1 MHPGLYC
8 KIGYKYY
15 PDNHAEDD
23 NIDENLGVFEP
34 ITEDVL
40 LETETTDDLG
50 NYCKNFIRIGKSI
63 ITGENDT
70 VEPTCDE
77 RYWSPLS
84 YFINEDNLNL
94 GPVVPINEMCKRCDN
109 GYMYNVEEE
118 TCAPCPGISEN
129 SHGKI
134 RNQYKQNDS
143 GYSLGDGPDFG
154 KGLEKY
160 CNMDPAVVTT
170 LEQTCGQ
177 LHSVGMGCPDNM
189 AWQLDDTRAAT
200 AVTYRAKCCEAC
212 KPGEKLDTA
221 THNCVPCPV
230 GYQQDRGNVEKCEK
244 CVDDTYSSAQT
255 NGECI
260 PCPEGE
266 RPNKD
271 KNACGNY
278 CTKELII
285 DGHCQE
291 TSADPI
297 PKNCTMPM
305 GTDLATSS

>member
-1 MHPGLYC
+1 MKLQ
-8 KIGYKYY
+8 KE
-15 PDNHAEDD
+15 A
-23 NIDENLGVFEP
+23 LGNSFYLGGGKTGFLRRLSWSKPSPTLV
-34 ITEDVL
+34 
-40 LETETTDDLG
+40 TDPMMPATDLG
-50 NYCKNFIRIGKSI
+50 HP
-63 ITGENDT
+63 
-70 VEPTCDE
+70 VED
-77 RYWSPLS
+77 RPLS
-84 YFINEDNLNL
+84 IQEYKRIQEFPDSWKLSGNL
-94 GPVVPINEMCKRCDN
+94 
-109 GYMYNVEEE
+109 
-118 TCAPCPGISEN
+118 
-129 SHGKI
+129 

-212 KPGEKLDTA
+212 KPGEKLDR

-266 RPNKD
+266 Q
-271 KNACGNY
+271 G
-278 CTKELII
+278 
-285 DGHCQE
+285 
-291 TSADPI
+291 
-297 PKNCTMPM
+297 
-305 GTDLATSS
+305 